1 MNKRILTLISV
12 LLLAL
17 SPVWAKVWN
26 PDNLPVSPN
35 VIVPVDENNLDSILT
50 PAVLPNYVSNPDDI
64 LSAGAVDEI
73 NSMLFEIEKS
83 KGVKALVVVITNIEG
98 DDPYRFAT
106 DLGNK
111 YGVGSKDN
119 TGLVIVLA
127 TDDRSYWISTGSG
140 MDKYLPDAICKRV
153 ENRVMVPLLK
163 EGKWEEAMIET
174 VRTITQLLEGNEEL
188 RASYTEEG
196 DDFDWLILVFPVGL
210 VGGGVGASIIS
221 EYRKKKCKK
230 CGKHKMKVVKR
241 TTKDISRRKT
251 RITEEWVC
259 VNCGHSE
266 IRTREVTK
274 ADVYDGGSSG
284 GIFGGGGGGSHH
296 SSGPS
301 FGSFGGGSF
310 SGGGAGGRF

>member
-35 VIVPVDENNLDSILT
+35 VIVPVDENNPDSILT

-119 TGLVIVLA
+119 TGMVIVLA